1 MPTRSSAHTPF
12 SSGDTLASRD
22 GGAVIGH
29 GRSEQDRI
37 AQQSIW
43 NDTDQD
49 RDRPDLI
56 SLLLQHAQETPHAP
70 AVVDDRHRLTY
81 AQLVAHA
88 TAVARS
94 LREHGIDAGQSVG
107 ISLPRSAE
115 MVVGIVATL
124 LAGGSF
130 VPLDPSWPQARRESV
145 THDASLS
152 FVLMQ
157 DNCALTEDALF
168 DLDATR
174 ELFTPPSTDSVAY
187 VIFTSGSTGRPKG
200 AMIRHGAIVER
211 LLWQRDQI
219 LFFGRDDASLFKAP
233 LAFDISINEIF
244 LPLVCGGRV
253 VVAAPGVEQDPQRLA
268 RLIHREGVTFAYL
281 VSSVLDVMLKQA
293 EGTNLLDSLRHVWC
307 GGEMLTQALFRRFR
321 QQMAIPLYHGYGPAE
336 ATIGVS
342 HVIYRDDE
350 DRLNTSIG
358 VANPNCRLYVL
369 DEHLRVV
376 PGQETGELY
385 VAGFLLA
392 EGYINAP
399 GLTASR
405 FVADVFASDGTRM
418 YRTGDLVRRHNDGS
432 LEFVG
437 RADNQVKIRGMRLE
451 LEDVESALVGHPD
464 VEAAS
469 VIARQGRLLGYV
481 TVTAGLDGAAIR
493 SWCAE
498 VLPEYMVPAIITV
511 MDELPRTANGKVD
524 RKALPEPDWSSLT
537 DAPADAE
544 RDGETVALIAEAMAE
559 ALGVSA
565 LGAET
570 DFFDIGGDSLRAI
583 TLITA
588 LGRRGVEVSVGDIFS
603 ARTPQQL
610 ARCAEECWTFEH
622 DPDDEPTGEV
632 HSLPI
637 LRWFDSITE
646 HMDGFIQSV
655 EFSVP
660 EDVDAQLAGRMVAD
674 VLQAHPALRARVQRN
689 PLRLKLPEKPAERA
703 VAIHPTTDI
712 DALSSLL
719 DPADGVVVSAG
730 LVPGRLRLVVHHLVV
745 DGVSWNIIGEDLA
758 TAYRGE
764 QLAPERTSLRRWTQL
779 LQLAVDT
786 GEYAE
791 DANRSLPP
799 LPSVDEPLRD
809 PQVPALAD
817 DPENAPTVREERSL
831 VHESSVQ
838 ITDELLGAVPHAFR
852 TGVNSVLLTALS
864 VALARWRRNKQ
875 TWTLVE
881 MEGHGRETRFVP
893 GPQGR
898 EADLSRTVGWFTCL
912 YPLLIDPTRAALQ
925 EDSAAAKGH
934 IAPLALALN
943 TVKDQLAA
951 IPGNGVPYQ
960 AHTWLHQSAKTPPQA
975 QVLFNYL
982 GRVSAGAQDFAPTGS
997 TGQLGEQRDPDQP
1010 LVRELEF
1017 NAIAEDTGEGYVLR
1031 TTISWAR
1038 GRISPERIDELVA
1051 HWDAALREVAALAD
1065 HGVLSVGDVA
1075 PALVNSADLAR
1086 ITALSSAELQDVL
1099 PLTALQH
1106 GMYFHSLFEESA
1118 SSYVEQQVL
1127 RMECSEPFDRE
1138 RFARAARLLIRRHP
1152 ALSTRPWETDGGDVV
1167 AVIDPGIAEH
1177 LRVDFREVTVP
1188 VELAGSELAGP
1199 ELAGTGLEGWLTR
1212 RAEEI
1217 AADDLSRGISLQPLG
1232 DAAPEPLMR
1241 WTVVIPTSAD
1251 GAVCGQ
1257 DIAVIQTVHHLI
1269 ADGWSVP
1276 IMLRDLLEIY
1286 RDDDAHIPRYNPQ
1299 GGMAGSVRWVAR
1311 RDAEADLSVWCEQMR
1326 EVRPTVLCPNPSSS
1340 LERRELLVD
1349 DPRTADVL
1357 ERARAA
1363 GVGLPDVVHTA
1374 WGLVLRAL
1382 MGCEPGADVVFA
1394 TSVSGRDIPVSG
1406 VAEAVGMQLNTIP
1419 VVAPGQSDPTL
1430 PVTSMLR
1437 GMVHHNNQVRDVQH
1451 VSLADIAR
1459 ELGTNASELLDTLMV
1474 VEVPLSPQD
1483 LRCPGSPLQV
1493 TDVRNNGAPH
1503 FPLSIVVN
1511 PSAEYPLRLIYDP
1524 QRITE
1529 VRAHRIAQMLAV
1541 SLDSLLSESGA
1552 VATVGEVAEA
1562 LGAVSGVES
1571 GATSRAGSAV
1581 DTLPSLW
1588 RRNVEHFRD
1597 RPALTS
1603 IGEDGA
1609 AEHWTYEEL
1618 DDAAQRICAVL
1629 DRKVAI
1635 HTPRVALL
1643 MERDAW
1649 QVAAILATTMS
1660 AGTYVPV
1667 DPLSPQARV
1676 ELILKDCQ
1684 PDAVLVSPSAE
1695 KMVSELV
1702 DCPVLVISEQT
1713 MCGETKPPAGRS
1725 ASVARGNDIAYVIYT
1740 SGSTGRPKGVAVTHA
1755 NVTAMLGNARS
1766 HVEFSQEDV
1775 WSISHSFAFDFS
1787 VWEMWAALSS
1797 GGRAVVMP
1805 YALMRSPEDA
1815 AEVLRAEAITV
1826 LSQTPTAFAALE
1838 PHLGQDSAVRT
1849 VIFGGEAL
1857 EARAEAAYCSA
1868 HPNVR
1873 FINMY
1878 GITETTVHVTAH
1890 ECSENAGEA
1899 RSPIGRPMDGLRT
1912 YVLDAQLQPVQP
1924 GETGIMYVAG
1934 PQVTAGYW
1942 GLASTTASRFVAD
1955 PFVGGSARMYC
1966 SNDMAKVLNNG
1977 HLDYVGRADRQVQL
1991 RGYRVELGE
2000 IESALEKVSGV
2011 REAAVVV
2018 VDLPEGQ
2025 VPGAL
2030 LITDSGADAKEIT
2043 SRAAAAA
2050 RDALPAYM
2058 VPQLF
2063 AVSTQVPQTINGKRD
2078 ERAILDLLGEIP
2090 AAQEAS
2096 GTSDLV
2102 EAISQ
2107 AIADALRLDRAE
2119 VEPDSDFFRL
2129 GGDSI
2134 LAIRVTHALA
2144 RADLNVTPRDFF
2156 LGRTPRK
2163 IAERVTP
2170 QNSQPGA
2177 REATQSQAETRPKEG
2192 HSEISGAFPIPAMLR
2207 RQMERGM
2214 SDCFVQ
2220 ARRLDLGP
2228 VTVED
2233 LERALQQVAQAHPML
2248 RARVDTSSAFA
2259 HFVGAEGDG
2268 PVVVRALDVDALIDH
2283 IDIAAGRS
2291 VVLGCV
2297 DGYAKAVA
2305 HHAVID
2311 SASWMILEDDLRHAL
2326 AGRRILPEQASF
2338 KDLCLQELRDAHTAA
2353 AQDAQHWSELAT
2365 LPRPVEDSFQWS
2377 TDHVSKVEVSIDGR
2391 TVQVLQSVA
2400 PEVMG
2405 VDVQDLVAGLVTV
2418 AVARTIG
2425 TDARSWAVDVEGH
2438 GRPFDHSFGRTLGWF
2453 TTIAPVS
2460 LPLDD
2465 PAHAARAAAKMRA
2478 LHEDGAAP
2486 DRRTYQALRYT
2497 HPQGQRTLARGAQ
2510 ILVNYLGR
2518 GETGTVLHAPGDAA
2532 CQWTN
2537 YLVEADV
2544 WSSERALSM
2553 DLSVVNSV
2561 IPIERLR
2568 SAIGEVAR
2576 ELQEQVSR
2584 EQSSGRRAPLSV
2596 LQRGIWFQSQVAAP
2610 GAYVAQ
2616 TALTFYR
2623 RLDAEAVVEAF
2634 RDTVTVHPA
2643 MGAEFRTDASG
2654 QPVQILPWSGQG
2666 IDLPVETIEGDL
2678 EAIMNADRSAGIDLA
2693 SVPLAKATI
2702 VSGRSAEQTGD
2713 TLLLTYHLVL
2723 VDGWSRAVMLQT
2735 FLERL
2740 TLRSGQARTQ
2750 GAGELVPRRCSIADA
2765 LLESVDTHKE
2775 QADSDYWVH
2784 RLETLSQPTLVA
2796 PQAADISSE
2805 QSRSELPC
2813 QVFAECSEELTGAL
2827 QKKIRAQALT
2837 LTSVVNAAVAVAL
2850 GAVTGD
2856 SDVVFGQSVSGR
2868 DALSDPAMSDVVGV
2882 LLNTVPVRVT
2892 ARPGQSIKEL
2902 VQDVYRQRI
2911 EDMDHDS
2918 ADLGAIQQQLGVGTL
2933 FDSMVVV
2940 QNFLDPQAAEE
2951 LRDRHGVVE
2960 ERAEDSTHFPLTW
2973 VFTPGP
2979 KLGIKL
2985 EFRHDVVDESLAHS
2999 VLEAATE
3006 VLTAFVDT
3014 PEVPLAQ
3021 LAQSAPSRAEVAS
3034 LPTTPAQVASWQKA
3048 EGIERTVADELMDIA
3063 QRFPDRIALV
3073 DDAQQWTFGELMAR
3087 CSDIAEKIKNC
3098 GVNSGG
3104 TVAIAVERSAHSVV
3118 ALLGALWAG
3127 VRYVPLDLTHPD
3139 GRLRVIVEDSQP
3151 TAALVDDSS
3160 RERMERIGAF
3170 PCVDVTTADSHATTR
3185 TPAAMPGDDAY
3196 LMYTSGSTG
3205 KPKGVVIKHCGLH
3218 NMLDNHRRKIF
3229 TPAAADGQTL
3239 RIAHAI
3245 SFAFDMSWEELF
3257 WLVEGH
3263 EVRIFSED
3271 LRRDAAA
3278 MVEAIRAHQVDVIN
3292 VTPTVA
3298 EQLLAEGMLESG
3310 AHRPRLV
3317 LLGGEAVSHG
3327 VWETLRKADDVR
3339 GYNLYGPTEYTINA
3353 LGAGTNE
3360 SATPV
3365 IGTPV
3370 DRTAA
3375 FVLDPWLRPVPTGAP
3390 GELYLAGS
3398 GLAQWYHGLAARTAS
3413 SMVACPWGAPGE
3425 RMYRTGDIVRVRA
3438 DGMFEYLGRSDD
3450 QVKIRGHRVDPGDVS
3465 AAVSRSVDPR
3475 ILHCVTVPVRISD
3488 ATLLACHLVAPQ
3500 LRDADQGERQNFLT
3514 GVRDALREELPSYM
3528 IPDRWSIVDELP
3540 VTSNGKTDLAALGE
3554 GERITDKGR
3563 APASETEEITAE
3575 LFAESL
3581 DIEPEDVPVDADY
3594 FDMGGH
3600 SMAVIKLCA
3609 LLRGELGVEVG
3620 VREFYGLRTVE
3631 RVAEFVEARS

>member
-37 AQQSIW
+37 AQQRIW

-56 SLLLQHAQETPHAP
+56 SLLLQHAQETPDAL

-88 TAVARS
+88 TAVARN

-152 FVLMQ
+152 FVLTP

-321 QQMAIPLYHGYGPAE
+321 QQLAIPLYHGYGPAE

-376 PGQETGELY
+376 PDQEIGELY

-392 EGYINAP
+392 KGYINAP

-469 VIARQGRLLGYV
+469 VIAREGRLLGYV
-481 TVTAGLDGAAIR
+481 TVTAGLVGAAIR

-544 RDGETVALIAEAMAE
+544 RDGETVALLAEAMAE

-565 LGAET
+565 VGAET

-583 TLITA
+583 TLVSA

-610 ARCAEECWTFEH
+610 ARCAEERGTFVQ

-632 HSLPI
+632 QSLPI
-637 LRWFDSITE
+637 LRWFDSITD
-646 HMDGFIQSV
+646 HVDGFIQSV

-689 PLRLKLPEKPAERA
+689 PLRLELPEGPGEEA

-712 DALSSLL
+712 AALSELL
-719 DPADGVVVSAG
+719 DPAVGVVVAAG

-758 TAYRGE
+758 AAYRGE

-779 LQLAVDT
+779 LQQAVDT
-786 GEYAE
+786 GEFAE
-791 DANRSLPP
+791 DANSSLPP
-799 LPSVDEPLRD
+799 LPSADEPLRD

-817 DPENAPTVREERSL
+817 SPEKAPTVREERSV
-831 VHESSVQ
+831 VHEASVQ

-852 TGVNSVLLTALS
+852 TGANSVLLTALS

-912 YPLLIDPTRAALQ
+912 YPMLIDPTRAAVQ
-925 EDSAAAKGH
+925 EASAATEGH

-943 TVKDQLAA
+943 AVKDQLAA

-982 GRVSAGAQDFAPTGS
+982 GRVSAGAQDFAPAGS

-1051 HWDAALREVAALAD
+1051 HWDVALREVAALAD

-1075 PALVNSADLAR
+1075 PAPVNSADLAR
-1086 ITALSSAELQDVL
+1086 ITAQSSAELQDVL
-1099 PLTALQH
+1099 PLTPLQH

-1127 RMECSEPFDRE
+1127 RVECSEPFDRE
-1138 RFARAARLLIRRHP
+1138 RFARAARNLIRRHP

-1177 LRVDFREVTVP
+1177 LRVDFRDVTVP
-1188 VELAGSELAGP
+1188 AELAGP
-1199 ELAGTGLEGWLTR
+1199 GLDGWLVQRT
-1212 RAEEI
+1212 EEI
-1217 AADDLSRGISLQPLG
+1217 AADDLSRGISLQPPG

-1241 WTVVIPTSAD
+1241 WTVVLPTSVD

-1286 RDDDAHIPRYNPQ
+1286 RDDDARIPRYDPDA
-1299 GGMAGSVRWVAR
+1299 GMAGSVRWVAR
-1311 RDAEADLSVWCEQMR
+1311 RDAEADMSVWREEMR

-1349 DPRTADVL
+1349 DPRTVGL
-1357 ERARAA
+1357 SERARAA
-1363 GVGLPDVVHTA
+1363 GVGLPDVVHAA
-1374 WGLVLRAL
+1374 WGLVLRTL
-1382 MGCEPGADVVFA
+1382 VGCEPGADVVFA
-1394 TSVSGRDIPVSG
+1394 TSVSGRDIPVLG
-1406 VAEAVGMQLNTIP
+1406 VADAVGMQLNTIP

-1430 PVTSMLR
+1430 PVTSMLHA
-1437 GMVHHNNQVRDVQH
+1437 MVHHNNQVRDVQH

-1459 ELGTNASELLDTLMV
+1459 DLGTNASELLDTLMV

-1483 LRCPGSPLQV
+1483 VGCPGSPLQV
-1493 TDVRNNGAPH
+1493 ADVRNNGAPH
-1503 FPLSIVVN
+1503 FPLSVVVN
-1511 PSAEYPLRLIYDP
+1511 PSAEHPLRLIYDP

-1529 VRAHRIAQMLAV
+1529 VRAERIAQMLAV
-1541 SLDSLLSESGA
+1541 SVDSLLSESGA

-1562 LGAVSGVES
+1562 LGAVSGV
-1571 GATSRAGSAV
+1571 

-1588 RRNVEHFRD
+1588 RRSFEHSRD

-1618 DDAAQRICAVL
+1618 DDAAQRIRAVL

-1676 ELILKDCQ
+1676 ELILEDCQ

-1702 DCPVLVISEQT
+1702 DCPVLVVSEQT
-1713 MCGETKPPAGRS
+1713 MSGEAKPPAGRS
-1725 ASVARGNDIAYVIYT
+1725 ASVARANDIAYVIYT

-1924 GETGIMYVAG
+1924 GETGMMYVAG

-1955 PFVGGSARMYC
+1955 PFVGGGARMYC

-2011 REAAVVV
+2011 REATVVV

-2030 LITDSGADAKEIT
+2030 LITDSRADAKAIT

-2090 AAQEAS
+2090 AAQQAS

-2170 QNSQPGA
+2170 Q
-2177 REATQSQAETRPKEG
+2177 ATQQKIQETRQSQEEALPKDG
-2192 HSEISGAFPIPAMLR
+2192 HQEISGAFPIPAMLR

-2214 SDCFVQ
+2214 SDRFVQ

-2228 VTVED
+2228 VAVED
-2233 LERALQQVAQAHPML
+2233 LEQALQQVAQAHPML
-2248 RARVDTSSAFA
+2248 RTRVDTSSAFA

-2268 PVVVRALDVDALIDH
+2268 PMVVRALDVDALIDH

-2297 DGYAKAVA
+2297 DGYVKAVA

-2311 SASWMILEDDLRHAL
+2311 SASWMILEDDLRDAL
-2326 AGRRILPEQASF
+2326 AGRRILSGQASY
-2338 KDLCLQELRDAHTAA
+2338 KDLCLQELHDAHTAA
-2353 AQDAQHWSELAT
+2353 AQDALHWSELAT
-2365 LPRPVEDSFQWS
+2365 LPRPVEDSNQWS
-2377 TDHVSKVEVSIDGR
+2377 TDHVSTLEVNIDGQ
-2391 TVQVLQSVA
+2391 TAQVLQSVA
-2400 PEVMG
+2400 PDVMG

-2418 AVARTIG
+2418 AVARTMG

-2438 GRPFDHSFGRTLGWF
+2438 GRPADHSYGRTLGWF
-2453 TTIAPVS
+2453 TTIAPVEI
-2460 LPLDD
+2460 PLAD
-2465 PAHAARAAAKMRA
+2465 PADAARAAAEMRA
-2478 LHEDGAAP
+2478 LHEDGTAP

-2497 HPQGQRTLARGAQ
+2497 HPQGQRTLAHGAQ

-2518 GETGTVLHAPGDAA
+2518 GETGAVLHAPGDAA
-2532 CQWTN
+2532 CQWTD

-2544 WSSERALSM
+2544 WSSERAVSM
-2553 DLSVVNSV
+2553 ELSVVNAV
-2561 IPIERLR
+2561 ISAERLR

-2576 ELQEQVSR
+2576 ELQEHVSR

-2616 TALTFYR
+2616 TALTFDR

-2643 MGAEFRTDASG
+2643 MGAEFHTDASG
-2654 QPVQILPWSGQG
+2654 QPVQNLPWSGQG
-2666 IDLPVETIEGDL
+2666 IDLPVETTEGDL
-2678 EAIMNADRSAGIDLA
+2678 EAIMHADRSAGIDLA

-2702 VSGRSAEQTGD
+2702 VTGRSDGQPGD

-2750 GAGELVPRRCSIADA
+2750 GAGELVPRGCSIADA
-2765 LLESVDTHKE
+2765 LLESVDTRKE

-2805 QSRSELPC
+2805 HAGSELPR
-2813 QVFAECSEELTGAL
+2813 QVFAEVSEQLTGAL
-2827 QKKIRAQALT
+2827 QEKIRAQAVT

-2892 ARPGQSIKEL
+2892 ARPGQSIEEL

-2918 ADLGAIQQQLGVGTL
+2918 ADLGAIQRQLGVGTL

-2940 QNFLDPQAAEE
+2940 QNFLDPQAAAE
-2951 LRDRHGVVE
+2951 LRERHGVVE
-2960 ERAEDSTHFPLTW
+2960 ERADDSTHFPLTW

-2999 VLEAATE
+2999 VLKAATE

-3021 LAQSAPSRAEVAS
+3021 LAQLAPARAEDS
-3034 LPTTPAQVASWQKA
+3034 SPQSTTEQMASWQKA
-3048 EGIERTVADELMDIA
+3048 EGIDRTIADELKDTA
-3063 QRFPDRIALV
+3063 QRFPDRIALA
-3073 DDAQQWTFGELMAR
+3073 DDAQQWTFGELIAR

-3098 GVNSGG
+3098 GVTSGD

-3127 VRYVPLDLTHPD
+3127 VRYAPLDLTHPD
-3139 GRLRVIVEDSQP
+3139 GRLRVLVEDSQP
-3151 TAALVDDSS
+3151 AAALVDSSS
-3160 RERMERIGAF
+3160 RERMERIGAL
-3170 PCVDVTTADSHATTR
+3170 PCVDVTTADSHATTH
-3185 TPAAMPGDDAY
+3185 TPAAVPGDDAY

-3205 KPKGVVIKHCGLH
+3205 KPKGVVIKHRGLH

-3229 TPAAADGQTL
+3229 APAAADGRTL

-3353 LGAGTNE
+3353 LGAGTDE

-3365 IGTPV
+3365 IGMPV

-3398 GLAQWYHGLAARTAS
+3398 GLAQEYHGLAARTAS

-3465 AAVSRSVDPR
+3465 AAVSRGVDPR

-3500 LRDADQGERQNFLT
+3500 LRDADQGERQSFLT
-3514 GVRDALREELPSYM
+3514 GVRNALREELPSYM

-3554 GERITDKGR
+3554 GERITEKGR
-3563 APASETEEITAE
+3563 EPANETEEITAE

>member
-1 MPTRSSAHTPF
+1 MPTRSSAHTPN
-12 SSGDTLASRD
+12 SSGDTLASPD
-22 GGAVIGH
+22 GGSAICNGH
-29 GRSEQDRI
+29 SELDRI
-37 AQQSIW
+37 AQQRIW

-56 SLLLQHAQETPHAP
+56 SLLLQHTQEAPDAP
-70 AVVDDRHRLTY
+70 AVVDDQHTLTY

-88 TAVARS
+88 TSVAHS
-94 LREHGIDAGQSVG
+94 LQKQGIDAGQSVG

-145 THDASLS
+145 IHDASLS
-152 FVLMQ
+152 FVLTR
-157 DNCALTEDALF
+157 DNCVLTDDALF
-168 DLDATR
+168 DLDVTR
-174 ELFTPPSTDSVAY
+174 ELFTQPAMESVAY

-268 RLIHREGVTFAYL
+268 HLIHREGVTFAYL

-321 QQMAIPLYHGYGPAE
+321 QQLAIPLYHGYGPAE

-358 VANPNCRLYVL
+358 VANPNCQLYVL
-369 DEHLRVV
+369 DEQLRVV
-376 PGQETGELY
+376 PHQEIGELY

-392 EGYINAP
+392 KGYINAP

-405 FVADVFASDGTRM
+405 FVANVFASDGTRM
-418 YRTGDLVRRHNDGS
+418 YRTGDLVRRHNDGT

-464 VEAAS
+464 VEVAS
-469 VIARQGRLLGYV
+469 VIAREGRLLGYV

-493 SWCAE
+493 GWCAE
-498 VLPEYMVPAIITV
+498 KLPEYMVPAIITV

-524 RKALPEPDWSSLT
+524 RKALPEPDWNSLT

-544 RDGETVALIAEAMAE
+544 RDGKTVALIAEAMAE
-559 ALGVSA
+559 ALEVSA

-583 TLITA
+583 TLVSA

-610 ARCAEECWTFEH
+610 AHCAEEREAFVH

-637 LRWFDSITE
+637 LRWFDAITQ
-646 HMDGFIQSV
+646 HVDGFIQSV

-660 EDVDAQLAGRMVAD
+660 EDVDEQLAGRMLGEL
-674 VLQAHPALRARVQRN
+674 LQVHPALRARVHQN
-689 PLRLKLPEKPAERA
+689 PLHLEIPEKPAEGGVPIR
-703 VAIHPTTDI
+703 PTTDI

-719 DPADGVVVSAG
+719 DPPHGVVVAAG
-730 LVPGRLRLVVHHLVV
+730 LEPGRLRLVVHHLVV

-758 TAYRGE
+758 AAYRGE
-764 QLAPERTSLRRWTQL
+764 QLAPERTSLCRWAQL

-786 GEYAE
+786 GEFVE
-791 DANRSLPP
+791 DSNSSLPP
-799 LPSVDEPLRD
+799 LPSADEPLRD

-817 DPENAPTVREERSL
+817 IPENAPTVREERSL
-831 VHESSVQ
+831 VHEASVQ
-838 ITDELLGAVPHAFR
+838 ITGELLGAVPRAFR
-852 TGVNSVLLTALS
+852 TGANSVLLTALS
-864 VALARWRRNKQ
+864 VALARWRLEKQ

-893 GPQGR
+893 GSQGR

-912 YPLLIDPTRAALQ
+912 YPMLIDPTRAVLQ
-925 EDSAAAKGH
+925 EDSAAAGGN

-943 TVKDQLAA
+943 AVKDQLAA

-960 AHTWLHQSAKTPPQA
+960 AHTWLHQSSKIPPQA

-982 GRVSAGAQDFAPTGS
+982 GRVSAGAHDFAPAGS

-1038 GRISPERIDELVA
+1038 GRISTERIDELVA
-1051 HWDAALREVAALAD
+1051 HWDKALREVATLAD
-1065 HGVLSVGDVA
+1065 HGVLSLGDVA
-1075 PALVNSADLAR
+1075 PAPVNTADLAR
-1086 ITALSSAELQDVL
+1086 ITAQGSAELQDVL
-1099 PLTALQH
+1099 PRTSLQH

-1127 RMECSEPFDRE
+1127 RVECNEPFDRE

-1152 ALSTRPWETDGGDVV
+1152 ALSARPWETDGGDVV

-1177 LRVDFREVTVP
+1177 LQVNFQEATVP
-1188 VELAGSELAGP
+1188 AELAEP
-1199 ELAGTGLEGWLTR
+1199 ELARAGLEGWLMQH
-1212 RAEEI
+1212 AEEI
-1217 AADDLSRGISLQPLG
+1217 AADDLSQGICLRPLG
-1232 DAAPEPLMR
+1232 DALPEPLMR
-1241 WTVVIPTSAD
+1241 WTVVTPTSAD
-1251 GAVCGQ
+1251 GEVHGQ
-1257 DIAVIQTVHHLI
+1257 YIAVIQTVHHLI

-1286 RDDDAHIPRYNPQ
+1286 RDDDAQIPRYDPQ
-1299 GGMAGSVRWVAR
+1299 AGIAGSVRWVAR
-1311 RDAEADLSVWCEQMR
+1311 RDKEADLSVWREEMR
-1326 EVRPTVLCPNPSSS
+1326 EVRPTVLCPNPTSS

-1349 DPRTADVL
+1349 DPRTIDVP

-1363 GVGLPDVVHTA
+1363 GVGLPDVVHAA
-1374 WGLVLRAL
+1374 WGMVLRAL
-1382 MGCEPGADVVFA
+1382 AGCEPGADVVFA
-1394 TSVSGRDIPVSG
+1394 TSVSGRDIPVPG
-1406 VAEAVGMQLNTIP
+1406 VTEAVGMQLNTIP
-1419 VVAPGQSDPTL
+1419 VIAPGQSDPTL

-1437 GMVHHNNQVRDVQH
+1437 AMVHHNNQVRDVQH

-1459 ELGTNASELLDTLMV
+1459 DLGTNASELLDTLMV

-1483 LRCPGSPLQV
+1483 LGCPGSPLQV
-1493 TDVRNNGAPH
+1493 VDVRNNGAPH

-1524 QRITE
+1524 LRITE
-1529 VRAHRIAQMLAV
+1529 VRAQRIAQMLAASV
-1541 SLDSLLSESGA
+1541 DCLLSESGA

-1562 LGAVSGVES
+1562 LGAVPGVES
-1571 GATSRAGSAV
+1571 GATTSVGFAA

-1588 RRNVEHFRD
+1588 RRSFEHFSD

-1609 AEHWTYEEL
+1609 SEHWTYQEL
-1618 DDAAQRICAVL
+1618 DDAARRIRALL
-1629 DRKVAI
+1629 DQKVST

-1649 QVAAILATTMS
+1649 QIAAILATTMS

-1676 ELILKDCQ
+1676 ELILEDCQ
-1684 PDAVLVSPSAE
+1684 PDAVLVSPNAE

-1702 DCPVLVISEQT
+1702 SCPVLVLSEQT
-1713 MCGETKPPAGRS
+1713 MNGEAKPTADRS
-1725 ASVARGNDIAYVIYT
+1725 VSVARDNDIAYVIYT

-1755 NVTAMLGNARS
+1755 NVTAMLRNARN
-1766 HVEFSQEDV
+1766 HVEVSEEDV
-1775 WSISHSFAFDFS
+1775 WSISHSFAFDFA

-1815 AEVLRAEAITV
+1815 AGVLSAEGV
-1826 LSQTPTAFAALE
+1826 SMLSQTPTAFAALE

-1857 EARAEAAYCSA
+1857 EARAAATYCSA
-1868 HPNVR
+1868 HSNIR

-1890 ECSENAGEA
+1890 ECSENSGEA
-1899 RSPIGRPMDGLRT
+1899 RSPIGRPMDGVRT
-1912 YVLDAQLQPVQP
+1912 YVLDARLQPVQA
-1924 GETGIMYVAG
+1924 GETGMIYVAG

-1955 PFVGGSARMYC
+1955 PFVGGGARMYC

-2000 IESALEKVSGV
+2000 IEGALEKVSGV

-2030 LITDSGADAKEIT
+2030 LIADSGADAKEIT
-2043 SRAAAAA
+2043 SRAATAA
-2050 RDALPAYM
+2050 RNALPAYM
-2058 VPQLF
+2058 IPQLF

-2078 ERAILDLLGEIP
+2078 EDAILDLLGEVPTARKI
-2090 AAQEAS
+2090 S

-2102 EAISQ
+2102 EVISR
-2107 AIADALRLDRAE
+2107 AIADALCLDRAE
-2119 VEPDSDFFRL
+2119 VESDSDFFRL

-2134 LAIRVTHALA
+2134 LAIRVTHALS
-2144 RADLNVTPRDFF
+2144 RADLSVTPRDFF

-2163 IAERVTP
+2163 IAERVTT
-2170 QNSQPGA
+2170 QASQKNI
-2177 REATQSQAETRPKEG
+2177 RETEQSQEEALPKNE
-2192 HSEISGAFPIPAMLR
+2192 HAEISGTYPVPAMLR

-2214 SDCFVQ
+2214 SDRFVQ

-2228 VTVED
+2228 VVVED
-2233 LERALQQVAQAHPML
+2233 LERALQQVVQAHPML
-2248 RARVDTSSAFA
+2248 RASVDTSSAFTR
-2259 HFVGAEGDG
+2259 FVGVEGDG
-2268 PVVVRALDVDALIDH
+2268 PMVVRTLGVDELIDH
-2283 IDIAAGRS
+2283 IDIAAGCS

-2297 DGYAKAVA
+2297 DGYVKAVA

-2311 SASWMILEDDLRHAL
+2311 SASWMILEDDLRDAL
-2326 AGRRILPEQASF
+2326 AGRRILPEHGSYR
-2338 KDLCLQELRDAHTAA
+2338 DLCLQELYDAHTAA
-2353 AQDAQHWSELAT
+2353 AQDVQHWSELAA
-2365 LPRPVEDSFQWS
+2365 LPRPVEGSNQWS
-2377 TDHVSKVEVSIDGR
+2377 TDHVSKLEVSIDGQ
-2391 TVQVLQSVA
+2391 TAQVLQSVA

-2405 VDVQDLVAGLVTV
+2405 VDVQDLVTGLVTV
-2418 AVARTIG
+2418 AVARAMG

-2438 GRPFDHSFGRTLGWF
+2438 GRPSDHSYSRTLGWF
-2453 TTIAPVS
+2453 TTIAPVE
-2460 LPLDD
+2460 LPLAD
-2465 PAHAARAAAKMRA
+2465 PADAARAAAEMRA
-2478 LHEDGAAP
+2478 LHEEGAAP

-2497 HPQGQRTLARGAQ
+2497 HPQGQRTLSHGAQ

-2518 GETGTVLHAPGDAA
+2518 GETGTVIHAPGDAT

-2544 WSSERALSM
+2544 WSSERAVSM
-2553 DLSVVNSV
+2553 DLSVANSV
-2561 IPIERLR
+2561 IPVQRLR

-2576 ELQEQVSR
+2576 ELQEHVSR
-2584 EQSSGRRAPLSV
+2584 EQTSGRSAPLSV

-2616 TALTFYR
+2616 TVLTFDR
-2623 RLDAEAVVEAF
+2623 RLDADAVVEAF
-2634 RDTVTVHPA
+2634 RDTVTMHPA
-2643 MGAEFRTDASG
+2643 MGAAFHTDASG
-2654 QPVQILPWSGQG
+2654 QPMQILPWNGQD
-2666 IDLPVETIEGDL
+2666 IDFPVETLDGDL
-2678 EAIMNADRSAGIDLA
+2678 EEIMSADRSSGIDLA

-2702 VSGRSAEQTGD
+2702 VSGRSTEQPGD
-2713 TLLLTYHLVL
+2713 TLLLTYHLLL
-2723 VDGWSRAVMLQT
+2723 VDGWSRAIMLQT

-2740 TLRSGQARTQ
+2740 SLRSDQANRQ
-2750 GAGELVPRRCSIADA
+2750 GAGELAPRGWSIADA
-2765 LLESVDTHKE
+2765 LLESVDTQKE
-2775 QADSDYWVH
+2775 QLDSDYWVH
-2784 RLETLSQPTLVA
+2784 RLEKLPQPTLVA
-2796 PQAADISSE
+2796 PQAAEISSE
-2805 QSRSELPC
+2805 HPGNELPL
-2813 QVFAECSEELTGAL
+2813 QVFAEVSEELTGAL
-2827 QKKIRAQALT
+2827 QEKIRAQAVT
-2837 LTSVVNAAVAVAL
+2837 LTSVVNSAVALAL

-2868 DALSDPAMSDVVGV
+2868 DALSNPAMTDVVGV

-2892 ARPGQSIKEL
+2892 ARPGQSIEEL
-2902 VQDVYRQRI
+2902 VQDVHRQRI
-2911 EDMDHDS
+2911 EDMDHDA

-2940 QNFLDPQAAEE
+2940 QNFLDPQAAAE
-2951 LRDRHGVVE
+2951 LRERHGVVE

-2973 VFTPGP
+2973 VFTPGS

-2985 EFRHDVVDESLAHS
+2985 EFRHDVIDESLAHS
-2999 VLEAATE
+2999 VLKAATE
-3006 VLTAFVDT
+3006 VLTAFVDK
-3014 PEVPLAQ
+3014 PDIPLAQ
-3021 LAQSAPSRAEVAS
+3021 LIQLAPAHAVHSSRQCS
-3034 LPTTPAQVASWQKA
+3034 TAQVASWQKA
-3048 EGIERTVADELMDIA
+3048 EGIDRTIADELLDTA
-3063 QRFPDRIALV
+3063 RLFPDRIAVV

-3087 CSDIAEKIKNC
+3087 CSDIAEKIKDC
-3098 GVNSGG
+3098 GVNSGD
-3104 TVAIAVERSAHSVV
+3104 TVAIAVERSAHSVA

-3139 GRLRVIVEDSQP
+3139 GRLRVVLEDSQP
-3151 TAALVDDSS
+3151 AAALVDAGS
-3160 RERMERIGAF
+3160 RERMERIGAL
-3170 PCVDVTTADSHATTR
+3170 PCVDVTTADSYAATH
-3185 TPAAMPGDDAY
+3185 TPAAMPGDVAY

-3205 KPKGVVIKHCGLH
+3205 KPKGVVITHRGLH

-3229 TPAAADGQTL
+3229 APAAADGRTL

-3263 EVRIFSED
+3263 EVRILSED

-3278 MVEAIRAHQVDVIN
+3278 MVQAIRAHQVDVIN

-3298 EQLLAEGMLESG
+3298 EQLFAEGMLESDT
-3310 AHRPRLV
+3310 HRPRLV
-3317 LLGGEAVSHG
+3317 LLGGEAVSHR
-3327 VWETLRKADDVR
+3327 VWETLQNADAVR

-3353 LGAGTNE
+3353 LGAGTDE
-3360 SATPV
+3360 STTPV

-3375 FVLDPWLRPVPTGAP
+3375 FVLDPWLRPVLAGTP

-3398 GLAQWYHGLAARTAS
+3398 GLAQEYHGLAARTAS

-3425 RMYRTGDIVRVRA
+3425 RMYRTGDIVRVRS

-3450 QVKIRGHRVDPGDVS
+3450 QVKIHGHRVDPGDVS
-3465 AAVSRSVDPR
+3465 AVVSRGVDPR
-3475 ILHCVTVPVRISD
+3475 ILHCVTIPVRKSD
-3488 ATLLACHLVAPQ
+3488 TTLLACHLVVPQ
-3500 LRDADQGERQNFLT
+3500 LRDADQGERQSFLT
-3514 GVRDALREELPSYM
+3514 GVRNALREELPSYM
-3528 IPDRWSIVDELP
+3528 IPDRWSIVGELP
-3540 VTSNGKTDLAALGE
+3540 MTSNGKTDLAALGE
-3554 GERITDKGR
+3554 GERIREKGR
-3563 APASETEEITAE
+3563 EPASEAEEITAE

-3581 DIEPEDVPVDADY
+3581 DIEPKDVPVDADY

-3631 RVAEFVEARS
+3631 RVAEYVQARS

>member
-1 MPTRSSAHTPF
+1 MPTRSSAHTPT
-12 SSGDTLASRD
+12 SSGDTPTTRD
-22 GGAVIGH
+22 GGSVIGN
-29 GRSEQDRI
+29 GRSERDRI
-37 AQQSIW
+37 AQQRIW

-56 SLLLQHAQETPHAP
+56 SLLLQHAQETPDAP

-88 TAVARS
+88 TAVARR
-94 LREHGIDAGQSVG
+94 LREHGIDTGQSVG

-152 FVLMQ
+152 FVLTQ

-293 EGTNLLDSLRHVWC
+293 EGTDLLDSLRHVWC

-321 QQMAIPLYHGYGPAE
+321 QQLAIPLYHGYGPAE

-369 DEHLRVV
+369 DEQLRVV
-376 PGQETGELY
+376 PNQEIGELY

-392 EGYINAP
+392 KGYINAP

-451 LEDVESALVGHPD
+451 LEDVESALVGHSN

-469 VIARQGRLLGYV
+469 VVAREGRLLGYV

-498 VLPEYMVPAIITV
+498 KLPEYMVPAIITV

-544 RDGETVALIAEAMAE
+544 RDGKTVTLIAEAMAE
-559 ALGVSA
+559 ASGVNA

-583 TLITA
+583 TLVSA
-588 LGRRGVEVSVGDIFS
+588 LGRCGVEVSVGDIFS

-610 ARCAEECWTFEH
+610 ARCAEERGTFVH

-646 HMDGFIQSV
+646 HVDGFIQSV

-660 EDVDAQLAGRMVAD
+660 EDVDVQLAGRMVAD
-674 VLQAHPALRARVQRN
+674 LLQTHPALRARVQRN
-689 PLRLKLPEKPAERA
+689 PLRLELTEKFGKDT

-712 DALSSLL
+712 NALSSLL
-719 DPADGVVVSAG
+719 DPVHGVVLVAG
-730 LVPGRLRLVVHHLVV
+730 LEPGRLRLVVHHLVV

-758 TAYRGE
+758 AAYRGE
-764 QLAPERTSLRRWTQL
+764 QLVPERTSLRRWAQL
-779 LQLAVDT
+779 LRQAVDH
-786 GEYAE
+786 GEFAE

-817 DPENAPTVREERSL
+817 NLENAPTVRDERSL
-831 VHESSVQ
+831 VHEASVQ

-852 TGVNSVLLTALS
+852 TGANSVLLTALS
-864 VALARWRRNKQ
+864 VALARWRPEKQ
-875 TWTLVE
+875 TWTLLE

-912 YPLLIDPTRAALQ
+912 YPMLIDPTRVALQ
-925 EDSAAAKGH
+925 EDSAAAEGT

-943 TVKDQLAA
+943 AVKDQLAS

-960 AHTWLHQSAKTPPQA
+960 AHTWLHQSAQTPPQA

-982 GRVSAGAQDFAPTGS
+982 GRVSAGAHDFAPAGS

-1031 TTISWAR
+1031 TTISWTR

-1086 ITALSSAELQDVL
+1086 ITTQSSAELQDVL
-1099 PLTALQH
+1099 PLTALQN

-1118 SSYVEQQVL
+1118 SSYVEQQIL
-1127 RMECSEPFDRE
+1127 RVECSEPFDQE

-1152 ALSTRPWETDGGDVV
+1152 ALSTRLWETDGGDVV
-1167 AVIDPGIAEH
+1167 AVIDPGIAEQ
-1177 LRVDFREVTVP
+1177 LQVDFREVTVP
-1188 VELAGSELAGP
+1188 AELAGTELAGS
-1199 ELAGTGLEGWLTR
+1199 GLEGWLTQ

-1217 AADDLSRGISLQPLG
+1217 AADDLSQGISLQSLG
-1232 DAAPEPLMR
+1232 DSAPEPLMR
-1241 WTVVIPTSAD
+1241 WTVVLPTSAD
-1251 GAVCGQ
+1251 GDNCGQ

-1276 IMLRDLLEIY
+1276 IMLRDLLDIY
-1286 RDDDAHIPRYNPQ
+1286 RDDDARIPRYDPQ
-1299 GGMAGSVRWVAR
+1299 AGMAGSVRWVAR
-1311 RDAEADLSVWCEQMR
+1311 RDAEADLSVWREEMR
-1326 EVRPTVLCPNPSSS
+1326 EVRPTVLCPNAPSS
-1340 LERRELLVD
+1340 LERQELLVD
-1349 DPRTADVL
+1349 DPRTVDVS

-1363 GVGLPDVVHTA
+1363 GVGLPDVVHAA

-1394 TSVSGRDIPVSG
+1394 TSVSGRDIPVRG
-1406 VAEAVGMQLNTIP
+1406 VTDAVGMQLNTIP
-1419 VVAPGQSDPTL
+1419 VVAPGPCDPTL
-1430 PVTSMLR
+1430 PVTSMVR
-1437 GMVHHNNQVRDVQH
+1437 AMVHHNNQVRDVQH

-1459 ELGTNASELLDTLMV
+1459 DLGTNASELLDTLMV

-1483 LRCPGSPLQV
+1483 LGCPGSPLQIA
-1493 TDVRNNGAPH
+1493 DVRNNGAPH
-1503 FPLSIVVN
+1503 FPLSLVVN
-1511 PSAEYPLRLIYDP
+1511 PSAEHPLRLIYDP

-1529 VRAHRIAQMLAV
+1529 VRAQRIAQMLAV
-1541 SLDSLLSESGA
+1541 SVDSLLSESGE

-1562 LGAVSGVES
+1562 LGAVPDVDSS
-1571 GATSRAGSAV
+1571 AISRAGSAV

-1588 RRNVEHFRD
+1588 RRSVEHFRD

-1603 IGEDGA
+1603 IGEDGVT
-1609 AEHWTYEEL
+1609 EHWTYTEL
-1618 DDAAQRICAVL
+1618 DDAAQRIHAVL
-1629 DRKVAI
+1629 DQKVAT

-1676 ELILKDCQ
+1676 ELILDDCQ

-1702 DCPVLVISEQT
+1702 NCPVLVVSEQT
-1713 MCGETKPPAGRS
+1713 MRGDAQPPADWS
-1725 ASVARGNDIAYVIYT
+1725 ASVARDKDIAYVIYT

-1755 NVTAMLGNARS
+1755 NVTAMLRNARS
-1766 HVEFSQEDV
+1766 HVEFSEKDV

-1815 AEVLRAEAITV
+1815 VGVLCAEGVSM

-1838 PHLGQDSAVRT
+1838 PHLGRDSSVRT

-1857 EARAEAAYCSA
+1857 EVRAESTYCSA
-1868 HPNVR
+1868 HPHVR

-1890 ECSENAGEA
+1890 ECSEDAGEA
-1899 RSPIGRPMDGLRT
+1899 RSPIGRPMDGVRT
-1912 YVLDAQLQPVQP
+1912 YVLDAHLQPVQP
-1924 GETGIMYVAG
+1924 GETGMIYVAG

-1942 GLASTTASRFVAD
+1942 GLASTTACRFVAD
-1955 PFVGGSARMYC
+1955 PFVGGGARMYC
-1966 SNDMAKVLNNG
+1966 SNDLAKVLNNG

-2000 IESALEKVSGV
+2000 IENALEKVSGV

-2030 LITDSGADAKEIT
+2030 LITESGADAKEMT

-2063 AVSTQVPQTINGKRD
+2063 AVSAQVPQTINGKRD
-2078 ERAILDLLGEIP
+2078 ERAIVDILGEVP
-2090 AAQEAS
+2090 AAQEDS
-2096 GTSDLV
+2096 VTSDLM
-2102 EAISQ
+2102 EAISR

-2134 LAIRVTHALA
+2134 LAIRVTHVLA

-2170 QNSQPGA
+2170 QANEQTIRETKQSLEAPGIQD
-2177 REATQSQAETRPKEG
+2177 EHP
-2192 HSEISGAFPIPAMLR
+2192 EIAGAFPIPTMLR

-2214 SDCFVQ
+2214 SDRFVQ

-2228 VTVED
+2228 VAVED
-2233 LERALQQVAQAHPML
+2233 LEQALQQVAQAHPML
-2248 RARVDTSSAFA
+2248 HARVDTRSAFA
-2259 HFVGAEGDG
+2259 RFVGAEGVG
-2268 PVVVRALDVDALIDH
+2268 PMVVPALDVNALIGH
-2283 IDIAAGRS
+2283 IDIAAGRNL
-2291 VVLGCV
+2291 VLGCV
-2297 DGYAKAVA
+2297 DGYVKAVA

-2311 SASWMILEDDLRHAL
+2311 SASWMIVEDDLRDAL
-2326 AGRRILPEQASF
+2326 AGRRILPEQVSY
-2338 KDLCLQELRDAHTAA
+2338 KDLCLQELHDAHTVA

-2365 LPRPVEDSFQWS
+2365 LPRPLEGSNQWS
-2377 TDHVSKVEVSIDGR
+2377 TDHVSTLDVIIDGQ
-2391 TVQVLQSVA
+2391 TAEVLQSVA

-2418 AVARTIG
+2418 AVARTMG
-2425 TDARSWAVDVEGH
+2425 TDARSWAVDIEGH
-2438 GRPFDHSFGRTLGWF
+2438 GRPSDHSYGRTLGWF
-2453 TTIAPVS
+2453 TTIAPVE
-2460 LPLDD
+2460 LPLAD
-2465 PAHAARAAAKMRA
+2465 PAGAARAAAEMRA

-2486 DRRTYQALRYT
+2486 DRRTYQSLRYT
-2497 HPQGQRTLARGAQ
+2497 HPQGQRILGHGAQ

-2518 GETGTVLHAPGDAA
+2518 GETGAVIHAPGDAA

-2537 YLVEADV
+2537 YLVEADI

-2561 IPIERLR
+2561 IPVERLR

-2576 ELQEQVSR
+2576 EMQEHVSR

-2616 TALTFYR
+2616 TALTFDR
-2623 RLDAEAVVEAF
+2623 TLDAEAVVEAF

-2643 MGAEFRTDASG
+2643 MGAEFCTDSSG
-2654 QPVQILPWSGQG
+2654 QPVQILPWNGQG
-2666 IDLPVETIEGDL
+2666 IDLPVETVEGDL
-2678 EAIMNADRSAGIDLA
+2678 EVIMHADRSAGIDRA

-2702 VSGRSAEQTGD
+2702 VSGRSAEQPGD
-2713 TLLLTYHLVL
+2713 TLILTYHLAL

-2740 TLRSGQARTQ
+2740 TSRSGQASTQ
-2750 GAGELVPRRCSIADA
+2750 GAGEVVVHGPSIVDA
-2765 LLESVDTHKE
+2765 LLESVDTRKE

-2805 QSRSELPC
+2805 HARNELPR
-2813 QVFAECSEELTGAL
+2813 QVFAEVSHELTGAL
-2827 QKKIRAQALT
+2827 QETIRAQAVT

-2892 ARPGQSIKEL
+2892 ARPGQSMEEL

-2918 ADLGAIQQQLGVGTL
+2918 ADLGAIQQKLGVGTL

-2940 QNFLDPQAAEE
+2940 QNFLDPQAAAE
-2951 LRDRHGVVE
+2951 LRECHGVVE

-2979 KLGIKL
+2979 KLVIKL
-2985 EFRHDVVDESLAHS
+2985 EYRHDVVDESLARS

-3006 VLTAFVDT
+3006 VLTAYVNK

-3021 LAQSAPSRAEVAS
+3021 LVPVAS
-3034 LPTTPAQVASWQKA
+3034 ARGEDPAKKSTTVQVASWQKA
-3048 EGIERTVADELMDIA
+3048 EGIERTIADELMDTA
-3063 QRFPDRIALV
+3063 QRFPDRIAVV
-3073 DDAQQWTFGELMAR
+3073 DDHQQWTFGELMAR
-3087 CSDIAEKIKNC
+3087 CSNIAEKIKNC
-3098 GVNSGG
+3098 GVNSDD

-3151 TAALVDDSS
+3151 AAALVDSTS
-3160 RERMERIGAF
+3160 RERMERIGIF
-3170 PCVDVTTADSHATTR
+3170 PCVDVTTADSHATTH
-3185 TPAAMPGDDAY
+3185 TPVAMPGDDAY

-3205 KPKGVVIKHCGLH
+3205 KPKGVVIKHRGLH

-3229 TPAAADGQTL
+3229 APAAADGRKL

-3278 MVEAIRAHQVDVIN
+3278 MVQAIRAHQVDVIN

-3327 VWETLRKADDVR
+3327 VWETLKKADDVR

-3353 LGAGTNE
+3353 LGAGTDE

-3375 FVLDPWLRPVPTGAP
+3375 FVLDPWLRPVPAGAP

-3398 GLAQWYHGLAARTAS
+3398 GLAQEYHGLAARTAS

-3465 AAVSRSVDPR
+3465 AAVSRGVDPR
-3475 ILHCVTVPVRISD
+3475 ILHCVTVPVRMSD

-3500 LRDADQGERQNFLT
+3500 LRDADQGERQSFLT
-3514 GVRDALREELPSYM
+3514 GVRNALREQLPSYM

-3540 VTSNGKTDLAALGE
+3540 VTSNGKTDLAALGD
-3554 GERITDKGR
+3554 GERITEKGR
-3563 APASETEEITAE
+3563 EPANETEEITAE

-3609 LLRGELGVEVG
+3609 LLRGELGVEIG

-3631 RVAEFVEARS
+3631 RVAECVEARS

>member
-22 GGAVIGH
+22 GGSVIGH

-37 AQQSIW
+37 AQQRIW

-56 SLLLQHAQETPHAP
+56 SLLLQHAQETPDAL

-88 TAVARS
+88 TAVARC

-321 QQMAIPLYHGYGPAE
+321 QQLAIPLYHGYGPAE

-392 EGYINAP
+392 KGYINAP

-583 TLITA
+583 TLISA

-610 ARCAEECWTFEH
+610 ARCAEERWTFEH

-646 HMDGFIQSV
+646 HVDGFIQSV

-689 PLRLKLPEKPAERA
+689 PLRLELPEKPAERA

-719 DPADGVVVSAG
+719 APADGVVVSAG

-831 VHESSVQ
+831 VHEASVQ

-852 TGVNSVLLTALS
+852 TGANSVLLTALS

-881 MEGHGRETRFVP
+881 VEGHGRETRFVP

-943 TVKDQLAA
+943 AVKDQLAA

-1038 GRISPERIDELVA
+1038 GRISPEQIEELVR
-1051 HWDAALREVAALAD
+1051 HWDEALREVAALAD

-1075 PALVNSADLAR
+1075 PAPVNSADLAR
-1086 ITALSSAELQDVL
+1086 ITALGSAELQDVL

-1188 VELAGSELAGP
+1188 AELAGSELAGP

-1311 RDAEADLSVWCEQMR
+1311 RDAEADLSVWREQMR

-1382 MGCEPGADVVFA
+1382 IGCEPGADVVFA

-1511 PSAEYPLRLIYDP
+1511 PSAEHPLRLIYDP

-1552 VATVGEVAEA
+1552 VATVGEVAET

-1588 RRNVEHFRD
+1588 RRNVEHFSD

-1609 AEHWTYEEL
+1609 TEHWTYEEL

-1629 DRKVAI
+1629 DQKVAA

-1684 PDAVLVSPSAE
+1684 PDAVLVCPSAE

-1702 DCPVLVISEQT
+1702 DCPFLVISEQT

-1899 RSPIGRPMDGLRT
+1899 HSPIGRPMDGLRT

-1955 PFVGGSARMYC
+1955 PFVGGGARMYC

-2078 ERAILDLLGEIP
+2078 ERAILDLLGEVSP
-2090 AAQEAS
+2090 AQKAS
-2096 GTSDLV
+2096 DTSDLV
-2102 EAISQ
+2102 EAISR
-2107 AIADALRLDRAE
+2107 AIVDALRLDRAE

-2214 SDCFVQ
+2214 SDRFVQ

-2228 VTVED
+2228 VAVED

-2248 RARVDTSSAFA
+2248 RTRVDTSSAFA

-2338 KDLCLQELRDAHTAA
+2338 KDLCLQELHDAHTAA

-2377 TDHVSKVEVSIDGR
+2377 TDHVSKVEVSIDGQ
-2391 TVQVLQSVA
+2391 TAQVLQSVA

-2584 EQSSGRRAPLSV
+2584 EQSSGRCAPLSV

-2616 TALTFYR
+2616 TALTFDR
-2623 RLDAEAVVEAF
+2623 RLDAKAVVEAF

-2837 LTSVVNAAVAVAL
+2837 LTSVVNAAVAVAFS
-2850 GAVTGD
+2850 AVTGD

-3063 QRFPDRIALV
+3063 QRFPDCIALV

-3398 GLAQWYHGLAARTAS
+3398 GLAQGYHGLAARTAS

-3609 LLRGELGVEVG
+3609 LLRGELSVEVG

>member
-22 GGAVIGH
+22 GGSVIGH

-37 AQQSIW
+37 AQQRIW

-56 SLLLQHAQETPHAP
+56 SLLLQHAQETPDAL

-88 TAVARS
+88 TAVARC

-321 QQMAIPLYHGYGPAE
+321 QQLAIPLYHGYGPAE

-392 EGYINAP
+392 KGYINAP

-583 TLITA
+583 TLISA

-610 ARCAEECWTFEH
+610 ARCAEERWTFEH

-646 HMDGFIQSV
+646 HVDGFIQSV

-689 PLRLKLPEKPAERA
+689 PLRLELPEKPAERA

-758 TAYRGE
+758 TTYRGE

-831 VHESSVQ
+831 VHEASVQ

-852 TGVNSVLLTALS
+852 TGANSVLLTALS

-881 MEGHGRETRFVP
+881 VEGHGRETRFVP

-943 TVKDQLAA
+943 AVKDQLAA

-1038 GRISPERIDELVA
+1038 GRISPEQIEELVR
-1051 HWDAALREVAALAD
+1051 HWDEALREVAALAD

-1075 PALVNSADLAR
+1075 PAPVNSADLAR
-1086 ITALSSAELQDVL
+1086 ITALGSAELQDVL

-1188 VELAGSELAGP
+1188 AELAGSELAGP

-1311 RDAEADLSVWCEQMR
+1311 RDAEADLSVWREQMR

-1382 MGCEPGADVVFA
+1382 IGCEPGADVVFA

-1511 PSAEYPLRLIYDP
+1511 PSAEHPLRLIYDP

-1552 VATVGEVAEA
+1552 VATVGEVAET

-1588 RRNVEHFRD
+1588 RRNVEHFSD

-1609 AEHWTYEEL
+1609 TEHWTYEEL

-1629 DRKVAI
+1629 DQKVAA

-1684 PDAVLVSPSAE
+1684 PDAVLVCPSAE

-1702 DCPVLVISEQT
+1702 DCPFLVISEQT

-1899 RSPIGRPMDGLRT
+1899 HSPIGRPMDGLRT

-1955 PFVGGSARMYC
+1955 PFVGGGARMYC

-2078 ERAILDLLGEIP
+2078 ERAILDLLGEVSP
-2090 AAQEAS
+2090 AQKAS
-2096 GTSDLV
+2096 DTSDLV
-2102 EAISQ
+2102 EAISR
-2107 AIADALRLDRAE
+2107 AIVDALRLDRAE

-2214 SDCFVQ
+2214 SDRFVQ

-2228 VTVED
+2228 VAVED

-2248 RARVDTSSAFA
+2248 RTRVDTSSAFA

-2338 KDLCLQELRDAHTAA
+2338 KDLCLQELHDAHTAA

-2377 TDHVSKVEVSIDGR
+2377 TDHVSKVEVSIDGQ
-2391 TVQVLQSVA
+2391 TAQVLQSVA

-2616 TALTFYR
+2616 TALTFDR

-2643 MGAEFRTDASG
+2643 MGAEFRTNASG

-3063 QRFPDRIALV
+3063 QRFPDRIAVV

-3310 AHRPRLV
+3310 AHRPRVV

-3398 GLAQWYHGLAARTAS
+3398 GLAQGYHGLAARTAS

-3425 RMYRTGDIVRVRA
+3425 RMYRTGDIVRARA

>member
-22 GGAVIGH
+22 GGSVIGH

-37 AQQSIW
+37 AQQRIW

-56 SLLLQHAQETPHAP
+56 SLLLQHAQETPDAL

-88 TAVARS
+88 TAVARC

-321 QQMAIPLYHGYGPAE
+321 QQLAIPLYHGYGPAE

-392 EGYINAP
+392 KGYINAP

-583 TLITA
+583 TLVSA

-610 ARCAEECWTFEH
+610 ARCAEERWTFEH

-646 HMDGFIQSV
+646 HVDGFIQSV

-689 PLRLKLPEKPAERA
+689 PLRLELPEKPAERA

-831 VHESSVQ
+831 VHEASVQ

-852 TGVNSVLLTALS
+852 TGANSVLLTALS

-881 MEGHGRETRFVP
+881 VEGHGRETRFVP

-943 TVKDQLAA
+943 AVKDQLAA

-1038 GRISPERIDELVA
+1038 GRISPEQIEELVR
-1051 HWDAALREVAALAD
+1051 HWDEALREVAALAD

-1075 PALVNSADLAR
+1075 PAPVNSADLAR
-1086 ITALSSAELQDVL
+1086 ITALGSAELQDVL

-1188 VELAGSELAGP
+1188 AELAGSELAGP

-1311 RDAEADLSVWCEQMR
+1311 RDAEADLSVWREQMP

-1382 MGCEPGADVVFA
+1382 IGCEPGADVVFA

-1511 PSAEYPLRLIYDP
+1511 PSAEHPLRLIYDP

-1552 VATVGEVAEA
+1552 VATVGEVAET

-1571 GATSRAGSAV
+1571 GATSRAGSEV

-1588 RRNVEHFRD
+1588 RRNVEHFSD

-1609 AEHWTYEEL
+1609 TEHWTYEEL

-1629 DRKVAI
+1629 DQKVAA

-1684 PDAVLVSPSAE
+1684 PDAVLVCPSAE

-1702 DCPVLVISEQT
+1702 DCPFLVISEQT

-1899 RSPIGRPMDGLRT
+1899 HSPIGRPMDGLRT

-1955 PFVGGSARMYC
+1955 PFVGGGARMYC

-2078 ERAILDLLGEIP
+2078 ERAILDLLGEVSP
-2090 AAQEAS
+2090 AQKAS
-2096 GTSDLV
+2096 DTSDLV
-2102 EAISQ
+2102 EAISR
-2107 AIADALRLDRAE
+2107 AIVDALRLDRAE

-2214 SDCFVQ
+2214 SDRFVQ

-2228 VTVED
+2228 VAVED

-2248 RARVDTSSAFA
+2248 RTRVDTSSAFA

-2338 KDLCLQELRDAHTAA
+2338 KDLCLQELHDAHTAA

-2377 TDHVSKVEVSIDGR
+2377 TDHVSKVEVSIDGQ
-2391 TVQVLQSVA
+2391 TAQVLQSVA

-2616 TALTFYR
+2616 TALTFDR

-2643 MGAEFRTDASG
+2643 MGAEFRTNASG

-3063 QRFPDRIALV
+3063 QRFPDRIAVV

-3310 AHRPRLV
+3310 AHRPRVV

-3398 GLAQWYHGLAARTAS
+3398 GLAQGYHGLAARTAS

-3425 RMYRTGDIVRVRA
+3425 RMYRTGDIVRARA

>member
-22 GGAVIGH
+22 DGSVIGH

-94 LREHGIDAGQSVG
+94 LRKHGIDAGQSVG

-307 GGEMLTQALFRRFR
+307 GGEMLTRALFRRFR
-321 QQMAIPLYHGYGPAE
+321 QQLAIPLYHGYGPAE

-376 PGQETGELY
+376 PEQEIGELY

-392 EGYINAP
+392 KGYINAP

-583 TLITA
+583 TLISA

-610 ARCAEECWTFEH
+610 ARCAEERWTFEH

-646 HMDGFIQSV
+646 HVDGFIQSV

-689 PLRLKLPEKPAERA
+689 PLRLELPEKPAERA

-831 VHESSVQ
+831 VHEASVQ

-852 TGVNSVLLTALS
+852 TGANSVLLTALS

-975 QVLFNYL
+975 QALFNYL

-1038 GRISPERIDELVA
+1038 GRISPERIEELVR
-1051 HWDAALREVAALAD
+1051 HWDEALREVAALAD

-1075 PALVNSADLAR
+1075 PAPVNSADLAR
-1086 ITALSSAELQDVL
+1086 ITSLSSAELQDVL

-1152 ALSTRPWETDGGDVV
+1152 ALSTRPWETDGGNVV

-1188 VELAGSELAGP
+1188 AELAGSELAGP
-1199 ELAGTGLEGWLTR
+1199 ELAGTGLEGWLTQ

-1311 RDAEADLSVWCEQMR
+1311 RDAEPDLSVWREQMR
-1326 EVRPTVLCPNPSSS
+1326 EVRPTVLCSNPSSS
-1340 LERRELLVD
+1340 LEHRELLVD

-1374 WGLVLRAL
+1374 WGLVLRPL

-1459 ELGTNASELLDTLMV
+1459 DLGTNASELLDTLMV

-1511 PSAEYPLRLIYDP
+1511 PSAEHPLRLIYDP

-1588 RRNVEHFRD
+1588 RRNVEHFSD

-1609 AEHWTYEEL
+1609 TEHWTYEEL

-1629 DRKVAI
+1629 DQKVAA

-1815 AEVLRAEAITV
+1815 AEVLRAEVITV

-1955 PFVGGSARMYC
+1955 PFVGGGARMYC

-2078 ERAILDLLGEIP
+2078 ERAILDLLGEVSP
-2090 AAQEAS
+2090 AQKAS
-2096 GTSDLV
+2096 DTSDLV
-2102 EAISQ
+2102 ESISRAIV
-2107 AIADALRLDRAE
+2107 DALRLDRAE

-2207 RQMERGM
+2207 RQMKRGM
-2214 SDCFVQ
+2214 SDRFVQ

-2228 VTVED
+2228 VAVED

-2297 DGYAKAVA
+2297 DGYVKAVA

-2338 KDLCLQELRDAHTAA
+2338 KDLCLQELHDAHTAA

-2377 TDHVSKVEVSIDGR
+2377 TGHVSKVEVSIDGQ
-2391 TVQVLQSVA
+2391 TAQVLQSVA

-2616 TALTFYR
+2616 TALTFDR

-2805 QSRSELPC
+2805 QSRSELPR

-3063 QRFPDRIALV
+3063 QRFPDRIAVV

-3170 PCVDVTTADSHATTR
+3170 PCVDVTTADSHASTC

-3398 GLAQWYHGLAARTAS
+3398 GLAQGYHGLAARTAS

-3450 QVKIRGHRVDPGDVS
+3450 QMKIRGHRVDPGDVS

-3609 LLRGELGVEVG
+3609 LLRGELSVEVG

>member
-1 MPTRSSAHTPF
+1 M
-12 SSGDTLASRD
+12 
-22 GGAVIGH
+22 
-29 GRSEQDRI
+29 
-37 AQQSIW
+37 
-43 NDTDQD
+43 
-49 RDRPDLI
+49 
-56 SLLLQHAQETPHAP
+56 
-70 AVVDDRHRLTY
+70 
-81 AQLVAHA
+81 
-88 TAVARS
+88 
-94 LREHGIDAGQSVG
+94 
-107 ISLPRSAE
+107 
-115 MVVGIVATL
+115 
-124 LAGGSF
+124 
-130 VPLDPSWPQARRESV
+130 
-145 THDASLS
+145 
-152 FVLMQ
+152 
-157 DNCALTEDALF
+157 
-168 DLDATR
+168 
-174 ELFTPPSTDSVAY
+174 
-187 VIFTSGSTGRPKG
+187 
-200 AMIRHGAIVER
+200 
-211 LLWQRDQI
+211 
-219 LFFGRDDASLFKAP
+219 
-233 LAFDISINEIF
+233 
-244 LPLVCGGRV
+244 
-253 VVAAPGVEQDPQRLA
+253 
-268 RLIHREGVTFAYL
+268 
-281 VSSVLDVMLKQA
+281 
-293 EGTNLLDSLRHVWC
+293 
-307 GGEMLTQALFRRFR
+307 
-321 QQMAIPLYHGYGPAE
+321 
-336 ATIGVS
+336 
-342 HVIYRDDE
+342 
-350 DRLNTSIG
+350 
-358 VANPNCRLYVL
+358 
-369 DEHLRVV
+369 
-376 PGQETGELY
+376 
-385 VAGFLLA
+385 
-392 EGYINAP
+392 
-399 GLTASR
+399 
-405 FVADVFASDGTRM
+405 
-418 YRTGDLVRRHNDGS
+418 
-432 LEFVG
+432 
-437 RADNQVKIRGMRLE
+437 
-451 LEDVESALVGHPD
+451 
-464 VEAAS
+464 
-469 VIARQGRLLGYV
+469 
-481 TVTAGLDGAAIR
+481 
-493 SWCAE
+493 
-498 VLPEYMVPAIITV
+498 
-511 MDELPRTANGKVD
+511 
-524 RKALPEPDWSSLT
+524 
-537 DAPADAE
+537 
-544 RDGETVALIAEAMAE
+544 
-559 ALGVSA
+559 
-565 LGAET
+565 
-570 DFFDIGGDSLRAI
+570 
-583 TLITA
+583 
-588 LGRRGVEVSVGDIFS
+588 
-603 ARTPQQL
+603 
-610 ARCAEECWTFEH
+610 
-622 DPDDEPTGEV
+622 
-632 HSLPI
+632 
-637 LRWFDSITE
+637 
-646 HMDGFIQSV
+646 
-655 EFSVP
+655 
-660 EDVDAQLAGRMVAD
+660 
-674 VLQAHPALRARVQRN
+674 
-689 PLRLKLPEKPAERA
+689 
-703 VAIHPTTDI
+703 
-712 DALSSLL
+712 
-719 DPADGVVVSAG
+719 
-730 LVPGRLRLVVHHLVV
+730 
-745 DGVSWNIIGEDLA
+745 
-758 TAYRGE
+758 
-764 QLAPERTSLRRWTQL
+764 
-779 LQLAVDT
+779 
-786 GEYAE
+786 
-791 DANRSLPP
+791 
-799 LPSVDEPLRD
+799 
-809 PQVPALAD
+809 
-817 DPENAPTVREERSL
+817 
-831 VHESSVQ
+831 
-838 ITDELLGAVPHAFR
+838 
-852 TGVNSVLLTALS
+852 
-864 VALARWRRNKQ
+864 
-875 TWTLVE
+875 
-881 MEGHGRETRFVP
+881 
-893 GPQGR
+893 
-898 EADLSRTVGWFTCL
+898 
-912 YPLLIDPTRAALQ
+912 
-925 EDSAAAKGH
+925 
-934 IAPLALALN
+934 
-943 TVKDQLAA
+943 
-951 IPGNGVPYQ
+951 
-960 AHTWLHQSAKTPPQA
+960 
-975 QVLFNYL
+975 
-982 GRVSAGAQDFAPTGS
+982 
-997 TGQLGEQRDPDQP
+997 
-1010 LVRELEF
+1010 
-1017 NAIAEDTGEGYVLR
+1017 
-1031 TTISWAR
+1031 
-1038 GRISPERIDELVA
+1038 
-1051 HWDAALREVAALAD
+1051 
-1065 HGVLSVGDVA
+1065 
-1075 PALVNSADLAR
+1075 
-1086 ITALSSAELQDVL
+1086 
-1099 PLTALQH
+1099 
-1106 GMYFHSLFEESA
+1106 
-1118 SSYVEQQVL
+1118 
-1127 RMECSEPFDRE
+1127 
-1138 RFARAARLLIRRHP
+1138 
-1152 ALSTRPWETDGGDVV
+1152 
-1167 AVIDPGIAEH
+1167 
-1177 LRVDFREVTVP
+1177 
-1188 VELAGSELAGP
+1188 
-1199 ELAGTGLEGWLTR
+1199 
-1212 RAEEI
+1212 
-1217 AADDLSRGISLQPLG
+1217 
-1232 DAAPEPLMR
+1232 
-1241 WTVVIPTSAD
+1241 
-1251 GAVCGQ
+1251 
-1257 DIAVIQTVHHLI
+1257 
-1269 ADGWSVP
+1269 
-1276 IMLRDLLEIY
+1276 
-1286 RDDDAHIPRYNPQ
+1286 
-1299 GGMAGSVRWVAR
+1299 
-1311 RDAEADLSVWCEQMR
+1311 
-1326 EVRPTVLCPNPSSS
+1326 
-1340 LERRELLVD
+1340 
-1349 DPRTADVL
+1349 
-1357 ERARAA
+1357 
-1363 GVGLPDVVHTA
+1363 
-1374 WGLVLRAL
+1374 
-1382 MGCEPGADVVFA
+1382 
-1394 TSVSGRDIPVSG
+1394 
-1406 VAEAVGMQLNTIP
+1406 
-1419 VVAPGQSDPTL
+1419 
-1430 PVTSMLR
+1430 
-1437 GMVHHNNQVRDVQH
+1437 
-1451 VSLADIAR
+1451 
-1459 ELGTNASELLDTLMV
+1459 
-1474 VEVPLSPQD
+1474 
-1483 LRCPGSPLQV
+1483 
-1493 TDVRNNGAPH
+1493 
-1503 FPLSIVVN
+1503 
-1511 PSAEYPLRLIYDP
+1511 
-1524 QRITE
+1524 
-1529 VRAHRIAQMLAV
+1529 
-1541 SLDSLLSESGA
+1541 
-1552 VATVGEVAEA
+1552 
-1562 LGAVSGVES
+1562 
-1571 GATSRAGSAV
+1571 

-1588 RRNVEHFRD
+1588 RRSFEHFRD

-1618 DDAAQRICAVL
+1618 DDAAQRIRAVL
-1629 DRKVAI
+1629 EQRVAI

-1676 ELILKDCQ
+1676 ELILEDCQ

-1695 KMVSELV
+1695 KIVSELV
-1702 DCPVLVISEQT
+1702 DCPVLVVSEQT
-1713 MCGETKPPAGRS
+1713 MSGEAKPPADRS
-1725 ASVARGNDIAYVIYT
+1725 ASVARDNDIAYVIYT
-1740 SGSTGRPKGVAVTHA
+1740 SGSTGRPRGVAVTHA

-1815 AEVLRAEAITV
+1815 AEVLRAEAITM

-1868 HPNVR
+1868 HPDVR

-1924 GETGIMYVAG
+1924 GETGMMYVAG

-1955 PFVGGSARMYC
+1955 PFVGGGARMYC

-2000 IESALEKVSGV
+2000 IESALEKVSGL

-2030 LITDSGADAKEIT
+2030 LITDSRAGAKAIT

-2063 AVSTQVPQTINGKRD
+2063 AVGTQVPQTINGKRD

-2170 QNSQPGA
+2170 QTSGSDAQ
-2177 REATQSQAETRPKEG
+2177 ETRRSQEEAPPKNG
-2192 HSEISGAFPIPAMLR
+2192 HQEISGAFPIPATLR

-2214 SDCFVQ
+2214 SDRFVQ

-2228 VTVED
+2228 VAVED
-2233 LERALQQVAQAHPML
+2233 LEQALQQVAQAHPML
-2248 RARVDTSSAFA
+2248 RARVDSSSALTR
-2259 HFVGAEGDG
+2259 FVGAEGDG
-2268 PVVVRALDVDALIDH
+2268 PMVVRALDLDALIDH

-2297 DGYAKAVA
+2297 DGYVKAVA

-2311 SASWMILEDDLRHAL
+2311 SASWMILEDDLRDAL
-2326 AGRRILPEQASF
+2326 AGRRILPEQASY
-2338 KDLCLQELRDAHTAA
+2338 KDLCLQELHDAHTAA
-2353 AQDAQHWSELAT
+2353 AQNAQHWSELAT
-2365 LPRPVEDSFQWS
+2365 LPRPVEDSNQWS
-2377 TDHVSKVEVSIDGR
+2377 TDHVSTLEVNIDGQIA
-2391 TVQVLQSVA
+2391 QVLQSVA
-2400 PEVMG
+2400 PDVMG

-2418 AVARTIG
+2418 AVARTMG

-2438 GRPFDHSFGRTLGWF
+2438 GRPSDHSYGRTLGWF
-2453 TTIAPVS
+2453 TTIAPVEI
-2460 LPLDD
+2460 PLAD
-2465 PAHAARAAAKMRA
+2465 PADAARAAAEMRA
-2478 LHEDGAAP
+2478 LHEDGTAP

-2497 HPQGQRTLARGAQ
+2497 HPQGQRTLTRGAQ

-2518 GETGTVLHAPGDAA
+2518 GETGAVLHAPGDAA
-2532 CQWTN
+2532 CQWTD

-2544 WSSERALSM
+2544 WSSERAVSM
-2553 DLSVVNSV
+2553 ELSVVNSV
-2561 IPIERLR
+2561 IPVERLR

-2576 ELQEQVSR
+2576 ELQEHVSR

-2616 TALTFYR
+2616 TALTFDR

-2654 QPVQILPWSGQG
+2654 QPVQNLPWSGQG
-2666 IDLPVETIEGDL
+2666 IDLPVETTEGDL
-2678 EAIMNADRSAGIDLA
+2678 EAIMHADRSAGIDLA

-2702 VSGRSAEQTGD
+2702 VTGRSAEQPGD

-2740 TLRSGQARTQ
+2740 TLRSGQASTQ
-2750 GAGELVPRRCSIADA
+2750 GAGELVPSGCSIADA
-2765 LLESVDTHKE
+2765 LLESVDTRKE

-2805 QSRSELPC
+2805 HADCELPR
-2813 QVFAECSEELTGAL
+2813 QVFAEVSEQLTGAL
-2827 QKKIRAQALT
+2827 QEKIRAQAVT

-2892 ARPGQSIKEL
+2892 ARPGQSIEEL

-2911 EDMDHDS
+2911 EDMNHDS

-2940 QNFLDPQAAEE
+2940 QNFLDPQAAAE
-2951 LRDRHGVVE
+2951 LRERHGVVE

-2999 VLEAATE
+2999 VLKAATE

-3021 LAQSAPSRAEVAS
+3021 LAQLAPARAEDPS
-3034 LPTTPAQVASWQKA
+3034 PQSTTEQVASWQKA
-3048 EGIERTVADELMDIA
+3048 EGIERTIADELMDTA

-3087 CSDIAEKIKNC
+3087 CSDIAKKINNC
-3098 GVNSGG
+3098 GVNSGD

-3151 TAALVDDSS
+3151 AAALVDSSS
-3160 RERMERIGAF
+3160 RERMERIGAL
-3170 PCVDVTTADSHATTR
+3170 PCVDVTTADSHAATH
-3185 TPAAMPGDDAY
+3185 TPAAVPGDDAY

-3205 KPKGVVIKHCGLH
+3205 KPKGVVIKHRGLH

-3229 TPAAADGQTL
+3229 APAAADGRTL

-3278 MVEAIRAHQVDVIN
+3278 MVEAIRVHQVDVIN

-3353 LGAGTNE
+3353 LGAGTDE

-3375 FVLDPWLRPVPTGAP
+3375 FVLDPWLRPVPTGAL

-3398 GLAQWYHGLAARTAS
+3398 GLAQEYHGLAARTAS

-3425 RMYRTGDIVRVRA
+3425 RMYRTGDIVCVRT

-3465 AAVSRSVDPR
+3465 AAVSRGVDPR

-3488 ATLLACHLVAPQ
+3488 ATLLACHLVTPQ
-3500 LRDADQGERQNFLT
+3500 LRDADQGERQSFLT
-3514 GVRDALREELPSYM
+3514 GVRNALREELPSYM

-3540 VTSNGKTDLAALGE
+3540 VTSNGKTDLAALGD
-3554 GERITDKGR
+3554 GERISEKGR
-3563 APASETEEITAE
+3563 EPANETEEITAE

-3581 DIEPEDVPVDADY
+3581 DIEPEDVPVDSDY